1 MRRCRHDH
9 GGHEAPAA
17 AHAHADGHGASH
29 GHGDGHGHGAPAVP
43 TDDLRW
49 YEWLAVGPPA
59 ALALWIGL
67 FPATFLAPSAAAV
80 RSAMAPGAAAL
91 AARMEAGD
99 AVTARLPAPPPLTAH
114 LDPIP

>member
-1 MRRCRHDH
+1 MPDKPKRTAPRGPRRS
-9 GGHEAPAA
+9 GAEAATKAPRAA
-17 AHAHADGHGASH
+17 AGKMSPIDTKTLGLI
-29 GHGDGHGHGAPAVP
+29 V
-43 TDDLRW
+43 DLANLPR
-49 YEWLAVGPPA
+49 PQRR
-59 ALALWIGL
+59 
-67 FPATFLAPSAAAV
+67 AV